1 MTAVIVVIVI
11 VVVLALA
18 LWATY
23 NGLVRGR
30 NQVDNAW
37 SQIDVQL
44 KRRHDL
50 IPNLVESVKGYM
62 QFEQDTLTKVT
73 NARAAAVAAGAQGPA
88 AQAQAENTLTQTL
101 RSLFAVVENYPDLK
115 ANQNVISLQEEL
127 TTTEN
132 KISFARQFYND
143 SVMSY
148 NTKIQSFPANTIA
161 GMFNFT
167 ARQFFEGEAADR
179 EVPKVDLGLSAPAV
193 QLQQPAAPVAP
204 APQPAPLAQP
214 PVAQQPPAPPQQPP
228 TPQQ

>member
-1 MTAVIVVIVI
+1 MLAII
-11 VVVLALA
+11 VVVVVIAVLALVVWSA
-18 LWATY
+18 F
-23 NGLVRGR
+23 NGLVRRR
-30 NQVDNAW
+30 NRVDNAW

-50 IPNLVESVKGYM
+50 IPNLVSSVKGYM
-62 QFEQDTLTKVT
+62 QFEQDTLTRVT

-88 AQAQAENTLTQTL
+88 AQAQAENTLTGTL

-115 ANQNVISLQEEL
+115 ANQNVVALQEEL

-161 GMFNFT
+161 GLFNFT

-179 EVPKVDLGLSAPAV
+179 EVPKVDLHLQAPSV
-193 QLQQPAAPVAP
+193 QLGQPAGPAAPVQ
-204 APQPAPLAQP
+204 QPASPQQP
-214 PVAQQPPAPPQQPP
+214 PVAQQQPPAPPQQ
-228 TPQQ
+228 QA

>member
-1 MTAVIVVIVI
+1 VIALIVVIVI
-11 VVVLALA
+11 VVVLALL
-18 LWATY
+18 LWSTY
-23 NGLVRGR
+23 NGIVRRR

-50 IPNLVESVKGYM
+50 IPNLVSSVKGYM

-88 AQAQAENTLTQTL
+88 AQAQAENTLTQSL

-115 ANQNVISLQEEL
+115 ANQNVMSLQEEL

-143 SVMSY
+143 SVMAY
-148 NTKIQSFPANTIA
+148 NTKIQQFPSNTIA
-161 GMFNFT
+161 GMFNF
-167 ARQFFEGEAADR
+167 APRQFFEGDAADH
-179 EVPKVDLGLSAPAV
+179 EVPQVDLGMAPQVQMQAPA
-193 QLQQPAAPVAP
+193 PAAPAP
-204 APQPAPLAQP
+204 AQQQP
-214 PVAQQPPAPPQQPP
+214 PTPPAQPPAPPQQPA
-228 TPQQ
+228 Q

>member
-1 MTAVIVVIVI
+1 MTAIIIILVVI
-11 VVVLALA
+11 VVVAVA
-18 LWATY
+18 FWGTY
-23 NGLVRGR
+23 NGLVKRR
-30 NQVDNAW
+30 LQVDNAW

-50 IPNLVESVKGYM
+50 IPNLIESVKGYM

-73 NARAAAVAAGAQGPA
+73 NARAAAVAAGAQGPV

-115 ANQNVISLQEEL
+115 ANQNVMSLQEEL

-143 SVMSY
+143 SVMTY
-148 NTKIQSFPANTIA
+148 NTKIQQFPSNIIA

-167 ARQFFEGEAADR
+167 GRQFFEGEAADH
-179 EVPKVDLGLSAPAV
+179 EVPKVDLKLG
-193 QLQQPAAPVAP
+193 
-204 APQPAPLAQP
+204 
-214 PVAQQPPAPPQQPP
+214 
-228 TPQQ
+228 

>member
-1 MTAVIVVIVI
+1 MIAVIVVIVI
-11 VVVLALA
+11 VAILAIG

-23 NGLVRGR
+23 NGLVRRR

-88 AQAQAENTLTQTL
+88 AQAQAENTLTNTL

-148 NTKIQSFPANTIA
+148 NTQIQSFPANTIA
-161 GMFNFT
+161 GMFNFS
-167 ARQFFEGEAADR
+167 ARQFFEGDAADK
-179 EVPKVDLGLSAPAV
+179 EVPKVDLGMAPAV
-193 QLQQPAAPVAP
+193 QMQQPAP
-204 APQPAPLAQP
+204 PQAQP
-214 PVAQQPPAPPQQPP
+214 PQTPPVQPPAPPQPP
-228 TPQQ
+228 TQ